1 MLPKEYIEFWG
12 FLKARRKI
20 QFFFILILILITA
33 FSEVVSIGSIVPFI
47 GVMTSPDTIY
57 KSGKLQFLWILLRV
71 NSPSDI
77 IFPLTIFFSLA
88 AIFAAITRLTL
99 LYLSNR
105 VSFSTGSEI
114 STDIYRRTLYQPYSM
129 HVSRNSSEII
139 SGIVNKAGAIVSYLI
154 LPSITI
160 ITSSVLLIVIL
171 SGLFI
176 IDPTITSIAFLT
188 FTSMYFMIALF
199 TKKKLARNSK
209 NIVNESAILHKS
221 LQEGLGGIRDV
232 LLDGTQEYFL
242 NIFRNSDS
250 RLRKISATNSYIS
263 QSPRF
268 IIESF
273 GMVSLSIFS
282 YYLIHKNTPVLE
294 IIPVIGALGLGAQRM
309 LPLLQ
314 QFYTSWVN
322 LKAGKDTVIQ
332 VNQLLK
338 QDLPYYYNNI
348 EISKLEILSEIRLVN
363 IDFKYQTDG
372 NLILSNLNM
381 VIPKG
386 SRLGIIGKTGSGKST
401 LIDIIMG
408 LLEPTYGKILIDNT
422 IIDKK
427 NVRSW
432 QRQIAHVPQFIYL
445 SDSSITENIAFG
457 IPIQSIDMDKV
468 IQSAKKAQIYE
479 YINTLKDKF
488 QTSVGE
494 RGVRLSGGQRQ
505 RIGIARALY
514 KEASIIIFDEA
525 TSALDIETEKAVMES
540 IEKLD
545 KNLTIL
551 IITHRLTTI
560 EKCNLVYE
568 VENGKITQ
576 KYLSTK

>member
-1 MLPKEYIEFWG
+1 MIPKEYIEFWS
-12 FLKARRKI
+12 FLKIRRKI
-20 QFFFILILILITA
+20 QFFLILILILITA

-47 GVMTSPDTIY
+47 GVLTSPETIY
-57 KSGKLQFLWILLRV
+57 KSEKMLFLWGILGI

-77 IFPLTIFFSLA
+77 IFPLTIFFSVS
-88 AIFAAITRLTL
+88 AIFAAVTRLTL

-105 VSFSTGSEI
+105 VSFATGSEI
-114 STDIYRRTLYQPYSM
+114 STDIYKRTLYQPYSL

-139 SGIVNKAGAIVSYLI
+139 SGIVNKAGSIVSYFI
-154 LPSITI
+154 QPTITI
-160 ITSSVLLIVIL
+160 ITSSVLLVVIL
-171 SGLFI
+171 SGLFF
-176 IDPTITSIAFLT
+176 IDPIITSIAFIT
-188 FTSMYFMIALF
+188 FTSMYFMIALI
-199 TKKKLARNSK
+199 TKRKLTRNSK
-209 NIVNESAILHKS
+209 DLVNESTILHKS

-250 RLRKISATNSYIS
+250 RLRKISATNSYVS
-263 QSPRF
+263 QSPRY

-314 QFYTSWVN
+314 QFYTSWVS
-322 LKAGKDTVIQ
+322 LKAGKDTIIQ
-332 VNQLLK
+332 VNLLLK
-338 QDLPYYYNNI
+338 QDLPYYYNTK
-348 EISKLEILSEIRLVN
+348 EISKLEILSEISLIN
-363 IDFKYQTDG
+363 IDFKYQNDG

-386 SRLGIIGKTGSGKST
+386 SRIGIIGKTGSGKST

-408 LLEPTYGKILIDNT
+408 LLEPTHGKIIIDNT
-422 IIDKK
+422 VIDKK

-445 SDSSITENIAFG
+445 SDSTITENIAFG
-457 IPIQSIDMDKV
+457 LPKENIDIDKV
-468 IQSAKKAQIYE
+468 ILSAKKAQIYD
-479 YINTLKDKF
+479 YIISLKDNF
-488 QTSVGE
+488 QTTVGE

-514 KEASIIIFDEA
+514 KEASVIIFDEA

-540 IEKLD
+540 IENLD
-545 KNLTIL
+545 EDLTLI

-560 EKCNLVYE
+560 EKCSLVYE

-576 KYLSTK
+576 KNLSSK